1 MDERFED
8 TFSIPEEIVALPV
21 KDIVIFPYMLVPLV
35 ASRAVSSRAIDEA
48 LLKGR
53 MILCLTQK
61 DSNVEEPSSQ
71 DIYRVGTVCI
81 IQRMRKLQ
89 DGRTRIIL
97 QGIAK
102 ARVVEFLSENPIF
115 KVKISIIREL
125 PVADF
130 SVETE
135 ALVRTIR
142 DNLKQMESMG
152 RQFSQEFMSLV
163 QTINDPGRLADIII
177 PNLTVKIEDAQLI
190 LEEPDPI
197 KRLKKVNEFILREN
211 EVYQVQQK
219 IQDRVKEEM
228 DKSQRQYLLM
238 EQLRAIQKELGIGGE
253 ISDILELRDKIM
265 HMNLPDEVRKELEK
279 QLNRLETMHSDSA
292 EASVIRNYVD
302 WVISL
307 PWNIYTDDNI
317 VLKDAKR
324 ILDEDH
330 YDLERIK
337 ERILEFLSIR
347 MVKKDHKGPILCL
360 VGPPGVGKTS
370 LGRSIARAMGRK
382 FVRISLGGIRDEA
395 EIRGHRRTYV
405 GALPGKIIQGLKSA
419 GSANPVFMLDEVDK
433 IGLDYRGD
441 PSSALLE
448 VLDPEQNYSFV
459 DHFIGLPFDLSR
471 VLFIT
476 TANHPDTIP
485 EPLKDR
491 MEMVFLSG
499 YTEEDKIEIAKRHII
514 PKQILENGALNLNL
528 KITKSAI
535 IEIIR
540 YYTREAGV
548 RNLEREIA
556 SVIRK
561 VVREKIEKERYPIS
575 INAKVVN
582 KLMGVRK
589 FNFDLKGE
597 FSEAGII
604 HGLAWTPF
612 GGEILT
618 IEAAIMNGK
627 PGLTLTGH
635 LGDVMKE
642 SAHTALTFLRSNS
655 ESLGLSPDIF
665 SSREIHVHVPA
676 GAVPKDGPSAGLAI
690 AVSIYSLLKNRP
702 VSTDVALT
710 GEITIKGRVLPVGG
724 IKEKLLAATRSGIKT
739 VIIPEE
745 NQKDLIE
752 IPPVILKRL
761 KVKPVK
767 SATEVIGYL
776 FQEVVN
782 L

>member
-8 TFSIPEEIVALPV
+8 SFTIPEEIIALPV
-21 KDIVIFPYMLVPLV
+21 KDIVIFPYMLIPLV
-35 ASRAVSSRAIDEA
+35 ASRPISSKAIDEA

-61 DSNVEEPSSQ
+61 DSNIEEPSSQ

-102 ARVVEFLSENPIF
+102 ARVVEFLAENPVF
-115 KVKISIIREL
+115 KVKINVIREL

-130 SVETE
+130 SIETE

-142 DNLKQMESMG
+142 ENLKKMEALG
-152 RQFSQEFMSLV
+152 KQFSQEFLSLV

-177 PNLTVKIEDAQLI
+177 PNLSVKIEDAQLI

-253 ISDILELRDKIM
+253 MSDTQEIREKILK
-265 HMNLPDEVRKELEK
+265 MNMPEEVKKEIEK
-279 QLNRLETMHSDSA
+279 QLNRLESMHSDSA
-292 EASVIRNYVD
+292 EASVIRNYID
-302 WVISL
+302 WVLSL
-307 PWNIYTDDNI
+307 PWNVYTEDNI
-317 VLKDAKR
+317 VLRKAR
-324 ILDEDH
+324 EILDEDH
-330 YDLERIK
+330 YDLEK
-337 ERILEFLSIR
+337 VKDRILEFLSIR
-347 MVKKDHKGPILCL
+347 MIKKDHKGPILCF

-382 FVRISLGGIRDEA
+382 FVRISLGGIKDEA

-405 GALPGKIIQGLKSA
+405 GALPGKIIQGLKIA
-419 GSANPVFMLDEVDK
+419 GSSNPVFMLDEVDK

-448 VLDPEQNYSFV
+448 VLDPEQNNSFV
-459 DHFIGLPFDLSR
+459 DHFIGLPFDLSK
-471 VLFIT
+471 VFFIT

-491 MEMVFLSG
+491 MEMIFLSG
-499 YTEEDKIEIAKRHII
+499 YTEEEKIEIAKRHII
-514 PKQILENGALNLNL
+514 PRQIMENGANDLDLRFRR
-528 KITKSAI
+528 SAI
-535 IEIIR
+535 TEIIR

-548 RNLEREIA
+548 RNLEREI
-556 SVIRK
+556 SSIIRK
-561 VVREKIEKERYPIS
+561 IVRDKIEKDRFPQM
-575 INAKVVN
+575 VN
-582 KLMGVRK
+582 KKIVNKYLGVK
-589 FNFDLKGE
+589 KYNFDLKGE
-597 FSEAGII
+597 FKEAGII

-618 IEAAIMNGK
+618 IESAIMNGK

-655 ESLGLSPDIF
+655 DVLGLNPETF
-665 SSREIHVHVPA
+665 MTKEIHVHVPA

-690 AVSIYSLLKNRP
+690 AISIYSLLKNIP
-702 VSTDVALT
+702 VPTDVALT

-724 IKEKLLAATRSGIKT
+724 IKEKLLAATRSGIRN
-739 VIIPEE
+739 VIIPED
-745 NQKDLIE
+745 NQKDLVE
-752 IPPVILKRL
+752 IPSAILKKL
-761 KVKPVK
+761 TIKTAK
-767 SATEVIGYL
+767 SAQEVIQYL
-776 FQEVVN
+776 FN
-782 L
+782 

>member
-8 TFSIPEEIVALPV
+8 TLSIPEEIIALPV
-21 KDIVIFPYMLVPLV
+21 KDVVVFPYMLIPLI
-35 ASRAVSSRAIDEA
+35 ASRPISSKAIDEA

-61 DSNVEEPSSQ
+61 DSAVEEPSSQ

-97 QGIAK
+97 QGIVK
-102 ARVVEFLSENPIF
+102 ARVIEFIAESPIF
-115 KVKISIIREL
+115 KVRINIIKEL
-125 PVADF
+125 PVAEF

-135 ALVRTIR
+135 ALVRAVR
-142 DNLKQMESMG
+142 DNIKQMESIG
-152 RQFSQEFMSLV
+152 KQFSQEFLSLV
-163 QTINDPGRLADIII
+163 QTINDPGRLADIIV
-177 PNLTVKIEDAQLI
+177 PNLTLKIDDAQMI

-197 KRLKKVNEFILREN
+197 KRLRKVNEFILREN
-211 EVYQVQQK
+211 EVYQVQQR

-228 DKSQRQYLLM
+228 DRSQRQYLLM

-253 ISDILELRDKIM
+253 MSDIQEIRQKILQ
-265 HMNLPDEVRKELEK
+265 MNMPDEVKKELEK
-279 QLNRLETMHSDSA
+279 QLNRLESMQSDSA

-307 PWNIYTDDNI
+307 PWNIYTEDNI
-317 VLKDAKR
+317 VLSEAKR

-330 YDLERIK
+330 YDLEKIK
-337 ERILEFLSIR
+337 ERILEFLSVR
-347 MVKKDHKGPILCL
+347 MIKKDHKGPILCF

-382 FVRISLGGIRDEA
+382 FVRISLGGIKDEA

-405 GALPGKIIQGLKSA
+405 GALPGKIIQGLKMA

-448 VLDPEQNYSFV
+448 VLDPEQNNTFT

-491 MEMVFLSG
+491 MEMIYLSG
-499 YTEEDKIEIAKRHII
+499 YTEEEKIEIARRHII
-514 PKQILENGALNLNL
+514 PRQIVENGANDLNLRFSRSS
-528 KITKSAI
+528 IT
-535 IEIIR
+535 EIIR

-561 VVREKIEKERYPIS
+561 IVRIKVERDRYPKRIDQR
-575 INAKVVN
+575 AVQR
-582 KLMGVRK
+582 LLGVRRY
-589 FNFDLKGE
+589 NFDLKGE
-597 FSEAGII
+597 FNEPGII

-618 IEAAIMNGK
+618 IEAALMNGK

-642 SAHTALTFLRSNS
+642 SAHTALTFIRSTS
-655 ESLGLSPDIF
+655 ERLGINTEVF
-665 SSREIHVHVPA
+665 ATKEIHVHVPA

-690 AVSIYSLLKNRP
+690 TIAIFSLLKNRP
-702 VSTDVALT
+702 VPADVALT

-739 VIIPEE
+739 VVIPEE
-745 NQKDLIE
+745 NQKDLME
-752 IPPVILKRL
+752 IPPVILKKL
-761 KVKPVK
+761 KVKTVK
-767 SATEVIGYL
+767 TASEVIDYL
-776 FQEVVN
+776 FG
-782 L
+782 

>member
-1 MDERFED
+1 MEGRFED
-8 TFSIPEEIVALPV
+8 TFNIPEEIVALPV

-35 ASRAVSSRAIDEA
+35 ASRSISSKAIDEA
-48 LLKGR
+48 LSRGR
-53 MILCLTQK
+53 VILCLTQK
-61 DSNVEEPSSQ
+61 DSNIEEPGSQ
-71 DIYRVGTVCI
+71 DIYRVGTVCV

-89 DGRTRIIL
+89 DGRTRIVL
-97 QGIAK
+97 QGIVK
-102 ARVVEFLSENPIF
+102 ARVVEFVSENPIF
-115 KVKISIIREL
+115 KVRISLIKDL
-125 PVADF
+125 PVQDF

-152 RQFSQEFMSLV
+152 KEFSQEFISLV
-163 QTINDPGRLADIII
+163 QTINDPGRLADIIV
-177 PNLTVKIEDAQLI
+177 PNLSVKIEDAQLV

-211 EVYQVQQK
+211 EVYRVQQR

-253 ISDILELRDKIM
+253 LSDIEELRQKVLSSAM
-265 HMNLPDEVRKELEK
+265 PEEAKKEMEK
-279 QLNRLETMHSDSA
+279 QLNRLESMHSDSA

-302 WVISL
+302 WVLSL
-307 PWNIYTDDNI
+307 PWGIYTEDSI
-317 VLKDAKR
+317 ELGQARR

-337 ERILEFLSIR
+337 ERIIEFLSVR
-347 MVKKDHKGPILCL
+347 MIKKDHKGPILCFI
-360 VGPPGVGKTS
+360 GPPGVGKTS

-382 FVRISLGGIRDEA
+382 FIRVSLGGIRDEA

-405 GALPGKIIQGLKSA
+405 GALPGKIIQGLKMA

-448 VLDPEQNYSFV
+448 VLDPEQNFSFV

-471 VLFIT
+471 VLFIA

-485 EPLKDR
+485 MPLKDR
-491 MEMVFLSG
+491 MEMIYLSG
-499 YTEEDKIEIAKRHII
+499 YTEEDKIEIAKRHLI
-514 PKQILENGALNLNL
+514 PKQIVENGADNLEL
-528 KITKSAI
+528 SFKKSAI
-535 IEIIR
+535 LEIIR

-548 RNLEREIA
+548 RSLEREIA
-556 SVIRK
+556 SVVRK
-561 VVREKIEKERYPIS
+561 IVREKVEKGRYHQR
-575 INAKVVN
+575 INASVVN
-582 KLMGVRK
+582 KLLGVRR

-597 FSEAGII
+597 FDEAGIV
-604 HGLAWTPF
+604 HGLAWTPY

-618 IEAAIMNGK
+618 IESALMNGK

-642 SAHTALTFLRSNS
+642 SAHTALTFLRSSADRLNINP
-655 ESLGLSPDIF
+655 EVFL
-665 SSREIHVHVPA
+665 SREIHVHVPA

-690 AVSIYSLLKNRP
+690 AISLYSLLKGRP
-702 VSTDVALT
+702 VLSDVALT

-752 IPPVILKRL
+752 IPQVILKRL
-761 KVKPVK
+761 RVMPVK
-767 SATEVIGYL
+767 TAMEAIEVIFGKT
-776 FQEVVN
+776 N
-782 L
+782 

>member
-1 MDERFED
+1 MDNRFED

-21 KDIVIFPYMLVPLV
+21 KDIVVFPYMLIPLV
-35 ASRAVSSRAIDEA
+35 ASRPISSRAIDEA

-53 MILCLTQK
+53 MILCLTQR

-102 ARVVEFLSENPIF
+102 ARVIEFLSDNPIF
-115 KVKISIIREL
+115 KVKINIIKEL

-142 DNLKQMESMG
+142 ENLKQMESMG
-152 RQFSQEFMSLV
+152 KQFSQEFMSLV
-163 QTINDPGRLADIII
+163 QTINDPGRLADIIL

-253 ISDILELRDKIM
+253 MSDIQELREKIIQ
-265 HMNLPDEVRKELEK
+265 MNMPEEVKKELEK
-279 QLNRLETMHSDSA
+279 QINRLESMHSDSA

-307 PWNIYTDDNI
+307 PWNIFTDDNL
-317 VLKDAKR
+317 VLKDAKK

-337 ERILEFLSIR
+337 ERILEFLSVR
-347 MVKKDHKGPILCL
+347 MVKKDHKGPILCF

-370 LGRSIARAMGRK
+370 LGRSIAKAMGRK

-405 GALPGKIIQGLKSA
+405 GALPGKIIQGLKVA
-419 GSANPVFMLDEVDK
+419 GSSNPVFMLDEVDK

-448 VLDPEQNYSFV
+448 VLDPEQNHSFV

-491 MEMVFLSG
+491 MEMIFLSG
-499 YTEEDKIEIAKRHII
+499 YTEEEKTEIAIRHII
-514 PKQILENGALNLNL
+514 PKQILENGATDLNLRF
-528 KITKSAI
+528 KKSAI

-548 RNLEREIA
+548 RNLEREIS

-561 VVREKIEKERYPIS
+561 IVREKIEKEKYPKS
-575 INAKVVN
+575 INARIVN
-582 KLMGVRK
+582 ELLGVRK

-618 IEAAIMNGK
+618 IEAALMNGK

-642 SAHTALTFLRSNS
+642 SAHTALTFLRSNVEKLNMDS
-655 ESLGLSPDIF
+655 DIF
-665 SSREIHVHVPA
+665 TSREIHVHVPA

-690 AVSIYSLLKNRP
+690 AVAIYSLLKNRP

-745 NQKDLIE
+745 NQKDLTE
-752 IPPVILKRL
+752 IPSGIIK
-761 KVKPVK
+761 KITIKPVK
-767 SATEVIGYL
+767 SANEVIEYL
-776 FQEVVN
+776 FQ
-782 L
+782 

>member
-1 MDERFED
+1 
-8 TFSIPEEIVALPV
+8 
-21 KDIVIFPYMLVPLV
+21 
-35 ASRAVSSRAIDEA
+35 DEA

-61 DSNVEEPSSQ
+61 DSNTEEPSSQ

-102 ARVVEFLSENPIF
+102 ARVIEFLAENPVF
-115 KVKISIIREL
+115 KVRINIIREL

-142 DNLKQMESMG
+142 ENLKKMESMG
-152 RQFSQEFMSLV
+152 KQFSQEFSSLV
-163 QTINDPGRLADIII
+163 QTINDPGRLADIIV

-253 ISDILELRDKIM
+253 MSDIQELRQKILHLNM
-265 HMNLPDEVRKELEK
+265 PEEVKKEIEK
-279 QLNRLETMHSDSA
+279 QLNRLESMHSDSA

-307 PWNIYTDDNI
+307 PWNIFTDDNI
-317 VLKDAKR
+317 RLSDARK

-330 YDLERIK
+330 YDLEKIK
-337 ERILEFLSIR
+337 ERILEFLSVR
-347 MVKKDHKGPILCL
+347 MIKKDHKGPILCFI
-360 VGPPGVGKTS
+360 GPPGVGKTS
-370 LGRSIARAMGRK
+370 LGKSIARAMGRK

-405 GALPGKIIQGLKSA
+405 GALPGKIIQGLKNA

-448 VLDPEQNYSFV
+448 VLDPEQNNSFV
-459 DHFIGLPFDLSR
+459 DHFIGLPFDLSK

-491 MEMVFLSG
+491 MEMIYLSG
-499 YTEEDKIEIAKRHII
+499 YTEEEKTEIAKRHII
-514 PKQILENGALNLNL
+514 PRQMLENGAERLN
-528 KITKSAI
+528 IDFRKSAI
-535 IEIIR
+535 TEIIR

-548 RNLEREIA
+548 RNLEREIS

-561 VVREKIEKERYPIS
+561 IIREKVEKDKYPQIVNGK
-575 INAKVVN
+575 IAN
-582 KLMGVRK
+582 KLLGVRK
-589 FNFDLKGE
+589 YNFDLKGE
-597 FSEAGII
+597 FKEAGII

-618 IEAAIMNGK
+618 IESALMNGK

-642 SAHTALTFLRSNS
+642 SAHTALTFLRSTS
-655 ESLGLSPDIF
+655 DKLGINTETF
-665 SSREIHVHVPA
+665 TTREIHVHVPA

-690 AVSIYSLLKNRP
+690 AVSIYSLLKNKP

-739 VIIPEE
+739 VIIPDE

-752 IPPVILKRL
+752 IPPAILKKL
-761 KVKPVK
+761 TVKTVK
-767 SATEVIGYL
+767 SANEVIEFL
-776 FQEVVN
+776 FD
-782 L
+782 

>member
-1 MDERFED
+1 MNEKFDEAFN
-8 TFSIPEEIVALPV
+8 IPEEVVALPV

-35 ASRAVSSRAIDEA
+35 ASRSISSIAIDEA

-53 MILCLTQK
+53 MILCLSQR
-61 DSNVEEPSSQ
+61 DSGIEEPTSQ
-71 DIYRVGTVCI
+71 DIFRVGTVCI

-89 DGRTRIIL
+89 DGRTRIVL

-102 ARVVEFLSENPIF
+102 ARVVEFISESPVF
-115 KVKISIIREL
+115 RVKINIIKEL

-135 ALVRTIR
+135 ALVRTVR
-142 DNLKQMESMG
+142 DNIKQMESMG
-152 RQFSQEFMSLV
+152 KQFSQEFMSIV
-163 QTINDPGRLADIII
+163 QTVNDPGRLADIIV
-177 PNLTVKIEDAQLI
+177 PNLTVKIADAQMI

-197 KRLKKVNEFILREN
+197 KRLKKVNDLILREN

-228 DKSQRQYLLM
+228 DRSQRHYLLM

-253 ISDILELRDKIM
+253 MSDIQELRDKILK
-265 HMNLPDEVRKELEK
+265 MNLPEDVRKELEK
-279 QLNRLETMHSDSA
+279 QLNRLEGMHSDSA
-292 EASVIRNYVD
+292 EASVIRNYID

-307 PWNIYTDDNI
+307 PWGISTEDNI
-317 VLKDAKR
+317 ELKEAKKV
-324 ILDEDH
+324 LDEDH
-330 YDLERIK
+330 YDLEKIK
-337 ERILEFLSIR
+337 ERILEFLSVR
-347 MVKKDHKGPILCL
+347 MIKKDHKGPILCF

-370 LGRSIARAMGRK
+370 LGRSIAKAMGRK
-382 FVRISLGGIRDEA
+382 FIRVSLGGIRDEA

-405 GALPGKIIQGLKSA
+405 GALPGKIIQGLKAAAS
-419 GSANPVFMLDEVDK
+419 SNPVFMLDEVDK

-491 MEMVFLSG
+491 MEMIFLSG
-499 YTEEDKIEIAKRHII
+499 YTEEEKIEIARRHLI
-514 PKQILENGALNLNL
+514 PKQLQENGAAELGIRFMN
-528 KITKSAI
+528 SAI
-535 IEIIR
+535 KEIIR
-540 YYTREAGV
+540 HYTREAGV
-548 RNLEREIA
+548 RNLEREISA
-556 SVIRK
+556 VLRK
-561 VVREKIEKERYPIS
+561 IVREKIENGRFPIV
-575 INAKVVN
+575 INAGTVER
-582 KLMGVRK
+582 LLGVRK
-589 FNFDLKGE
+589 YNFDLKGE
-597 FSEAGII
+597 FEEAGII
-604 HGLAWTPF
+604 HGLAWTPY

-618 IEAAIMNGK
+618 IESALMNGK

-642 SAHTALTFLRSNS
+642 SAHTALSFLRSNS
-655 ESLGLSPDIF
+655 EKFNIDPQIF
-665 SSREIHVHVPA
+665 LSREIHVHVPA

-690 AVSIYSLLKNRP
+690 AMSLYSLLTNKP

-739 VIIPEE
+739 VLIPQD
-745 NQKDLIE
+745 NTKDLSE
-752 IPPVILKRL
+752 IPPNLLKKL
-761 KVKPVK
+761 NIKSVK
-767 SATEVIGYL
+767 SASEAISIL
-776 FQEVVN
+776 FG
-782 L
+782 

>member
-8 TFSIPEEIVALPV
+8 TFTIPEEIVALPV
-21 KDIVIFPYMLVPLV
+21 KDIVVFPYMLIPLV
-35 ASRAVSSRAIDEA
+35 ASRPVSSKAIDEA

-61 DSNVEEPSSQ
+61 DSNIEEPSSQ

-102 ARVVEFLSENPIF
+102 ARVVEFLAENPVF
-115 KVKISIIREL
+115 KVRINIIREL

-142 DNLKQMESMG
+142 ENLKKMESMG
-152 RQFSQEFMSLV
+152 KQFSQEFSSLV
-163 QTINDPGRLADIII
+163 QTINDPGRLADIIV

-253 ISDILELRDKIM
+253 MSDVQEIRQKILQ
-265 HMNLPDEVRKELEK
+265 MNMPDEVKKEIEK
-279 QLNRLETMHSDSA
+279 QLNRLESMHSDSA

-307 PWNIYTDDNI
+307 PWNTYTDDNI
-317 VLKDAKR
+317 VLRDARR

-330 YDLERIK
+330 YNLEKIK
-337 ERILEFLSIR
+337 ERILEFLSVR
-347 MVKKDHKGPILCL
+347 MIKKDHKGPILCF

-405 GALPGKIIQGLKSA
+405 GALPGKIIQGLKTA

-448 VLDPEQNYSFV
+448 VLDPEQNNSFV

-491 MEMVFLSG
+491 MEMIYLSG
-499 YTEEDKIEIAKRHII
+499 YTEEEKTEIARRHII
-514 PKQILENGALNLNL
+514 PRQIVENGAENLGL
-528 KITKSAI
+528 DFRKSAI
-535 IEIIR
+535 TEIIR

-548 RNLEREIA
+548 RNLEREIS

-561 VVREKIEKERYPIS
+561 IIREKVEKEKYPQTVNGKTVNRYLGI
-575 INAKVVN
+575 
-582 KLMGVRK
+582 RK
-589 FNFDLKGE
+589 FSFDLKGE
-597 FSEAGII
+597 FKEAGII

-618 IEAAIMNGK
+618 IESALMNGK

-642 SAHTALTFLRSNS
+642 SAHTALTFLRSSS
-655 ESLGLSPDIF
+655 EILGINTEIF
-665 SSREIHVHVPA
+665 MSREIHVHVPA

-690 AVSIYSLLKNRP
+690 AISIYSLLKNRP

-724 IKEKLLAATRSGIKT
+724 IKEKLLAATRSGIKN
-739 VIIPEE
+739 VIIPDE
-745 NQKDLIE
+745 NQKDLTE
-752 IPPVILKRL
+752 IPPLILKKL
-761 KVKPVK
+761 TIKTVK
-767 SATEVIGYL
+767 SANEVIEYL
-776 FQEVVN
+776 FS
-782 L
+782 

>member
-8 TFSIPEEIVALPV
+8 TFNIPEEIIALPV
-21 KDIVIFPYMLVPLV
+21 KDIVVFPYMLIPIV
-35 ASRAVSSRAIDEA
+35 ASRPISSKAIDEA

-53 MILCLTQK
+53 IILCLTQK
-61 DSNVEEPSSQ
+61 DSNTEEPSSQ

-102 ARVVEFLSENPIF
+102 ARVVEFLLENPIF
-115 KVKISIIREL
+115 KVKINIIKEL

-142 DNLKQMESMG
+142 ENLKKMESMG
-152 RQFSQEFMSLV
+152 KQFSQEFLSLV
-163 QTINDPGRLADIII
+163 QTINDPGRLADIIV
-177 PNLTVKIEDAQLI
+177 PNLTVKLEDAQII

-238 EQLRAIQKELGIGGE
+238 EQLRAIQRELGIGTE
-253 ISDILELRDKIM
+253 SSDIQELREKILHINM
-265 HMNLPDEVRKELEK
+265 PDEVKKELEK
-279 QLNRLETMHSDSA
+279 QLNRLESMHSDAA

-307 PWNIYTDDNI
+307 PWNVYTEDNI
-317 VLKDAKR
+317 SLKDARK

-330 YDLERIK
+330 YDLEKIK

-347 MVKKDHKGPILCL
+347 MIKKGHKGPILCFI
-360 VGPPGVGKTS
+360 GPPGVGKTS
-370 LGRSIARAMGRK
+370 LGKSIARAMGRK
-382 FVRISLGGIRDEA
+382 FIRASLGGIRDEA

-405 GALPGKIIQGLKSA
+405 GALPGKIIQGIKNA

-448 VLDPEQNYSFV
+448 VLDPEQNNSFT

-471 VLFIT
+471 VFFIA

-491 MEMVFLSG
+491 MEMIYLSG
-499 YTEEDKIEIAKRHII
+499 YTEEEKIEIAIRHIL
-514 PKQILENGALNLNL
+514 PKQIPENGAENLNL
-528 KITKSAI
+528 KFKKSAI
-535 IEIIR
+535 KEIIR

-548 RNLEREIA
+548 RNLEREIS

-561 VVREKIEKERYPIS
+561 TVREKVEREKYPS
-575 INAKVVN
+575 LINAKIVN
-582 KLMGVRK
+582 RLLGVRK

-597 FSEAGII
+597 FKEAGII
-604 HGLAWTPF
+604 HGLAWTPY

-618 IEAAIMNGK
+618 IESALMKGK

-642 SAHTALTFLRSNS
+642 SAHTALTFLRSTAENLKIDP
-655 ESLGLSPDIF
+655 EIF
-665 SSREIHVHVPA
+665 LTKEIHIHVPA

-690 AVSIYSLLKNRP
+690 TMSIYSLLVNRP

-739 VIIPEE
+739 VIIPDE
-745 NQKDLIE
+745 NQKDLVD

-761 KVKPVK
+761 TIKPVK
-767 SATEVIGYL
+767 SATEVINYI
-776 FQEVVN
+776 FK
-782 L
+782 